1 MTDARPTQE
10 TLDWLARTPLGDLAD
25 EITRRLAAAHEAG
38 RREGYE
44 AGSRVAAE
52 RVSAAFQEGEEAAT
66 RRLTAEFER
75 KRPEWEAAAAARVAS
90 EHERARTEWERA
102 ASARLAT
109 EHERKIAEWEASR
122 AEATLKEAEERG
134 LAFERLMRERER
146 SIEARMQAQLDEARR
161 KGFNEGAQTGPRR
174 SLGIEGSR
182 SWALGVMH
190 LSDDA
195 TFDEIR
201 QRFRKL
207 SLLMHPDRQPG
218 LEDAYIKN
226 LQRARDILGG

>member
-1 MTDARPTQE
+1 MTE
-10 TLDWLARTPLGDLAD
+10 TRDTDEKLDWLARTPLGELEAELA
-25 EITRRLAAAHEAG
+25 RRLAAAFEAG
-38 RREGYE
+38 HREGYE
-44 AGSRVAAE
+44 VGSRVAAD
-52 RVSAAFQEGEEAAT
+52 RVHAAFQEGEAAAT
-66 RRLTAEFER
+66 ARLASDFER
-75 KRPEWEAAAAARVAS
+75 KL
-90 EHERARTEWERA
+90 
-102 ASARLAT
+102 SA
-109 EHERKIAEWEASR
+109 WEASR

-146 SIEARMQAQLDEARR
+146 AIEARMQARLDDARR
-161 KGFNEGAQTGPRR
+161 KGIQEGAQAGPRR

-182 SWALGVMH
+182 SWALGVLH
-190 LSDDA
+190 LNDGA

-218 LEDAYIKN
+218 LDDAYIKN

>member
-1 MTDARPTQE
+1 MSDAHDPDQK
-10 TLDWLARTPLGDLAD
+10 LDWLAHTPLGELEGA
-25 EITRRLAAAHEAG
+25 IARRLAAAFEAG
-38 RREGYE
+38 RMEGHD
-44 AGSRVAAE
+44 AGSRVAADKV
-52 RVSAAFQEGEEAAT
+52 RAAFQEGEA
-66 RRLTAEFER
+66 
-75 KRPEWEAAAAARVAS
+75 
-90 EHERARTEWERA
+90 A
-102 ASARLAT
+102 ASARLTA
-109 EHERKIAEWEASR
+109 ELERKRENWEAEAASRAASELERARTAWEAAVTARLSSDFEKKLLEREASR

-146 SIEARMQAQLDEARR
+146 AIEARMHAKLDEERR
-161 KGFNEGAQTGPRR
+161 RFPLDGWQPGPRR

-190 LSDDA
+190 LSDEA
-195 TFDEIR
+195 TSDEIR

-218 LEDAYIKN
+218 LDDAYIKN

>member
-1 MTDARPTQE
+1 MTDSRTPDATRE
-10 TLDWLARTPLGDLAD
+10 WLARTPLGELAD
-25 EITRRLAAAHEAG
+25 AISRRLAAAYEAG
-38 RREGYE
+38 HREGYE
-44 AGSRVAAE
+44 VGSRLSSD
-52 RVSAAFQEGEEAAT
+52 RIHAAFQEGEEAAT
-66 RRLTAEFER
+66 RRVAAEYER
-75 KRPEWEAAAAARVAS
+75 KRADWEAAAASRAAAEHDQARA
-90 EHERARTEWERA
+90 EWERA
-102 ASARLAT
+102 VTARAAADF
-109 EHERKIAEWEASR
+109 ERVRAEWEATR

-146 SIEARMQAQLDEARR
+146 AIEARMQAQLDEARR
-161 KGFNEGAQTGPRR
+161 KGYQEGAQLGPRR
-174 SLGIEGSR
+174 GLGIEGSR

-190 LSDDA
+190 LSDEA
-195 TFDEIR
+195 TLDEIR